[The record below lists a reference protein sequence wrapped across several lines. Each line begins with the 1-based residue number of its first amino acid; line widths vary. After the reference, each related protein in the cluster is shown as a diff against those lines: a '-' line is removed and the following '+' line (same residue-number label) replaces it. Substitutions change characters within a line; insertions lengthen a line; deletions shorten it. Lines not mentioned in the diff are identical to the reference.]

1 VPFDVYRPVN
11 NLWEQIWMF
20 GDQN

>member
-11 NLWEQIWMF
+11 NLWEQILLL

>member
-11 NLWEQIWMF
+11 NLWERFWML